1 MIAAAYVL
9 VQCLFLFLCAVDV
22 AMLARMIVNLLFF
35 GEPTRIGSFLYVI
48 TEPVILPIR
57 ALCRRLGWFQ
67 GTPMDMPFFLTSV
80 IIMLVTTILS
90 SALGV

>member
-1 MIAAAYVL
+1 MTSAAYVL
-9 VQCLFLFLCAVDV
+9 VQCLLMFLTVVDV

-57 ALCRRLGWFQ
+57 ALCRRFGWFQ

-80 IIMLVTTILS
+80 FIMFVTMLLS
-90 SALGV
+90 SAFGV